1 MKELPEEHY
10 YDDEID
16 LAQLFFV
23 LWRRKWL
30 ILTITCSLVIITGV
44 YSLRLPEIYS
54 LYTVIEPGVV
64 DITAGG
70 GYVYVDSTANIK
82 ARIDSRAY
90 TRRILQNV
98 SPDPGLSSLDFNV
111 DTPNK
116 ANILTISY
124 EAEKEDIDFGID
136 ILRNLVDE
144 LRKDYYADIQLKKDE
159 YHNQIFMK
167 NNQMAVLNLQKKD
180 MERQVLTKEKGIADK
195 YDQIENH
202 RANIKAYDQRI
213 DNLLD
218 ELKSIKAKSQDILM
232 DGGELSGGQQ
242 TQQKNGQ
249 ADILYAAAI
258 QQSMSLFQELRNQIN
273 DLRIEKEFSRT
284 SITALENDIDD
295 LTRDIE
301 RIKREKTLA
310 IQTDIGTLQTEI
322 DKLENRVNHIQG
334 IKMISEP
341 VSSVHPIK
349 PKVRLMIML
358 SLTAGL
364 FLGIVTAF
372 FAEFISNIRKR
383 SEQE

>member
-349 PKVRLMIML
+349 PKVRSMIML
-358 SLTAGL
+358 SLIAGL
-364 FLGIVTAF
+364 FLGIFTAF
-372 FAEFISNIRKR
+372 FAEFVSNIRKR
-383 SEQE
+383 AEQE

>member
-249 ADILYAAAI
+249 ADILHAAAI

-301 RIKREKTLA
+301 RIKR
-310 IQTDIGTLQTEI
+310 
-322 DKLENRVNHIQG
+322 
-334 IKMISEP
+334 
-341 VSSVHPIK
+341 
-349 PKVRLMIML
+349 
-358 SLTAGL
+358 
-364 FLGIVTAF
+364 
-372 FAEFISNIRKR
+372 
-383 SEQE
+383 